1 MKIENYDT
9 QEEESNFKQ
18 IYQFISDLYF
28 KMLLCAPS

>member
-9 QEEESNFKQ
+9 QEESNFKQ

>member
-18 IYQFISDLYF
+18 IYQFIFQDVV
-28 KMLLCAPS
+28 MRPIIT